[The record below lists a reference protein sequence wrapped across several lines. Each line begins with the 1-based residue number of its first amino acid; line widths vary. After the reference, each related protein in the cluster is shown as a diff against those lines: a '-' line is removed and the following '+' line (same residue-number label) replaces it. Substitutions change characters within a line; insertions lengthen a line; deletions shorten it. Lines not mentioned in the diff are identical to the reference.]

1 MTSFDFVIH
10 GGIFIDMSVY
20 RPINKYITE
29 TKNKKSVELKK
40 MNI

>member
-1 MTSFDFVIH
+1 MTSFDFAIH